1 MAGVFGCAL
10 IILGSRTMFDNDCCS
25 DFNVIPAITDTN
37 SFESTVSIL
46 KCKEIKSDQTM

>member
-1 MAGVFGCAL
+1 MAGVLGCAL
-10 IILGSRTMFDNDCCS
+10 MILGSRTMFDSDCCS

-46 KCKEIKSDQTM
+46 RE